1 MEVLVHHSRE
11 LVMTVRSQATILIL
25 PASKK
30 LLTPVVSMAKQSNI
44 VELSPLTSHRQLPME
59 ALVLL
64 RLDLVMM
71 GIFMGLINIHHVLLS
86 PPVPIQETL
95 WQIV

>member
-30 LLTPVVSMAKQSNI
+30 LLTPVVSMAKQSNM

-64 RLDLVMM
+64 RLDLVMT
-71 GIFMGLINIHHVLLS
+71 VLFLAAMHT
-86 PPVPIQETL
+86 PL
-95 WQIV
+95 AL